1 MVIIPKKFMI
11 YLEVAYMVFGLLV
24 LLYLWYLHYVNK
36 NTSKSTTGGSG
47 LLTRYQE
54 GFATDPVNPI
64 EPPDVEFPFK
74 NIRDEQHHKLN
85 IIAISAPFRE
95 TAHELKYEQ
104 YKADGWHLCGLSSYL
119 EFPNEI
125 HNPHED
131 QFHKDRKHDYPSMV
145 TSWIHCFRDPGY
157 KLQYSGLPLLLM
169 AEADLKNVDHY
180 PLDTTIEKEYDFMYV
195 CLDDNE
201 KCEPGWNWYIRSWD
215 LAKKCL
221 EVMCSKYHLRGIIVG
236 RTNCEFTDKCTGIVK
251 TVPFL
256 PFHEFQTEMQKCR
269 MLFAPNV
276 SDASPRVIT
285 EAMLRNLTVLVNR
298 NIVGGWNNVVPGV
311 TGEFFTSEFDIDK
324 ALDKLLSPTANY
336 TPREWYINHRGL
348 LNSGKELADFLKEVY
363 PDVNYPDMKYAYI

>member
-1 MVIIPKKFMI
+1 
-11 YLEVAYMVFGLLV
+11 
-24 LLYLWYLHYVNK
+24 
-36 NTSKSTTGGSG
+36 
-47 LLTRYQE
+47 
-54 GFATDPVNPI
+54 
-64 EPPDVEFPFK
+64 
-74 NIRDEQHHKLN
+74 
-85 IIAISAPFRE
+85 
-95 TAHELKYEQ
+95 
-104 YKADGWHLCGLSSYL
+104 L

-324 ALDKLLSPTANY
+324 ALDKLLAPTASY

-363 PDVNYPDMKYAYI
+363 PDVNYPNMKYAYI